1 MENALCR
8 KLVEPRLKIAQ
19 SWRKFVEISR
29 LQFYRV
35 MSSAKLRFT
44 QTRRIRTFPSY
55 LLSKQKIVQEEKTA
69 MGKRTKLGIDLSS
82 DVDVDDDDIDEDD
95 ILSYWPNRRANPFRR
110 IKSGKSSYSDCR
122 NCVRSVT
129 EVISKF
135 CIPVLLDAL
144 SLLFSLSFFSLSL
157 CLFLS
162 LSLSLAKEW
171 YLCKISC
178 RRNMEFNAHIRY
190 DSSTCQSFQS
200 FLVISR

>member
-19 SWRKFVEISR
+19 SWRKFAEISR

-55 LLSKQKIVQEEKTA
+55 LLSKQKIVQEGKTA

-110 IKSGKSSYSDCR
+110 IKFGKSSYSDCR

-144 SLLFSLSFFSLSL
+144 SLTFSLSLFFSLS
-157 CLFLS
+157 LS
-162 LSLSLAKEW
+162 LSLSLAKE
-171 YLCKISC
+171 
-178 RRNMEFNAHIRY
+178 
-190 DSSTCQSFQS
+190 
-200 FLVISR
+200 